1 MKKEM
6 LNGMHIPYDLP
17 IEELEKMLSSPIMQ
31 DFSLACEALSYKNDP
46 EAYQIMKA
54 HINDKDKYRRL
65 YVLKTIF
72 RYYEAAELV
81 DFLEN
86 AIASDDF
93 PFVENG
99 LIIVSDYN
107 IKVSEM
113 LLITTVKKYCD
124 DLYTAVGALK
134 ALEINN
140 DNFEEITKIF
150 TSCSKCFQKEILGEI
165 LCNAYLPQK
174 SKELF
179 ELFKKDTFAKIRL
192 IGLDIGKRYC
202 FDTDEFL
209 SDLDGHIRQATK

>member
-1 MKKEM
+1 
-6 LNGMHIPYDLP
+6 
-17 IEELEKMLSSPIMQ
+17 
-31 DFSLACEALSYKNDP
+31 
-46 EAYQIMKA
+46 MKA
-54 HINDKDKYRRL
+54 HINNKDKYRRL

-72 RYYEAAELV
+72 HHYEAAELV

-107 IKVSEM
+107 IKVSER

-134 ALEINN
+134 TLEINN

-174 SKELF
+174 AKELF
-179 ELFKKDTFAKIRL
+179 ELFRQDTFAKIRL
-192 IGLDIGKRYC
+192 IALEIGKCYG
-202 FDTDEFL
+202 FDIRDFL
-209 SDLDGHIRQATK
+209 QDADGHIRKSAK